1 MNKQLLAAAALVA
14 GLGAGA
20 AVADTYVNPYSRSD
34 GTYVQG
40 HMRSDADGD
49 RSNNWSTRGNTNPY
63 TGQAGTRDP
72 YSSSYNSPRGGASG
86 LYGTDPYYGA
96 RRGR

>member
-14 GLGAGA
+14 GLGSGV

-72 YSSSYNSPRGGASG
+72 YSSYGSPRAPSG
-86 LYGTDPYYGA
+86 LYGTDLYGN

>member
-1 MNKQLLAAAALVA
+1 MKKQLLAAVLVGGFASSAAI
-14 GLGAGA
+14 
-20 AVADTYVNPYSRSD
+20 ADTYVNSYTRAD

-40 HMRSDADGD
+40 HMRSGADGN
-49 RSNNWSTRGNTNPY
+49 RTNNWSTRGNTNPY

-72 YSSSYNSPRGGASG
+72 YSYGNNAPRAPAG
-86 LYGTDPYYGA
+86 LFADPYGT